1 MDLKEAIQHCPLCSF
16 VLINKLPRRHE
27 DLHCWCL
34 NFNRRVVVASVKNFQ
49 LISPMCDQEVILQF
63 EKNKKDVFTMDYH
76 QPLSTFQAFV
86 ICLTSFGTKLSW
98 E

>member
-1 MDLKEAIQHCPLCSF
+1 
-16 VLINKLPRRHE
+16 
-27 DLHCWCL
+27 
-34 NFNRRVVVASVKNFQ
+34 
-49 LISPMCDQEVILQF
+49 MCDQEVILQF
-63 EKNKKDVFTMDYH
+63 GKNRKDVFTMDYH